1 MFIRLALMPALD
13 HFEGFLPFARQ
24 VDDLLDSCL
33 QERFDV
39 LTDKGTL
46 DAVGLSAD
54 AEINRCVFEILS
66 TW

>member
-1 MFIRLALMPALD
+1 MPTV
-13 HFEGFLPFARQ
+13 HCSEGFQFFVRQ

-33 QERFDV
+33 KERFDV

-66 TW
+66 T